1 MSAMSVESSMLYPDI
16 QDIIE
21 NPAQDYDA
29 IFAFETKLHTDEK
42 DLDYTD
48 GITLVDIYIVRDYI
62 ENISD
67 YIEVKLSIPPG
78 TFLYDVYDKL
88 DNIEVTII
96 TTKQLRQTNG
106 SPLTVKERYKGV
118 YLLEKNSAVPN
129 TIKQTKDDL
138 NNQMPLIVTFQL
150 LDRSVET
157 LRIKTTQGN
166 FDKGING
173 NKDMGIATFFKSL
186 ISEQSN
192 KILIE
197 NKPALDGIDIEEP
210 DNSDKL
216 KAITVPSFTRIIEL
230 PELIQEKN
238 IGVYNGGIGCY
249 VQKFGTDPYTYKKN
263 MFIYSLYN
271 GDKYQKS
278 EFKTMFF
285 APISSSHSGGD
296 NTYKYKDKVLR
307 ILPHNISKINDNKET
322 SVMSSGSGFRMS
334 NANSFMKKPV
344 EMTESG
350 PKFKRNE
357 LSSEVIFKSRSDG
370 LNFAPNKSVS
380 GNQFKLTADLLRKN
394 GNYIKVEVSNLDHDF
409 IYPAAKCKILYEDK
423 SGEITEVF
431 GVIHMAIISY
441 SNPNPSPVMT
451 QRSQTVSLTGHAS
464 LQVFVNS
471 K

>member
-1 MSAMSVESSMLYPDI
+1 MAYSVESSLLYPDI
-16 QDIIE
+16 KDVIE

-129 TIKQTKDDL
+129 TIKQTKEDL

-216 KAITVPSFTRIIEL
+216 KSVTVPSFTRIIEL
-230 PELIQEKN
+230 PELIQQKN

-278 EFKTMFF
+278 EYKTMFF

-344 EMTESG
+344 EMTLTG

-357 LSSEVIFKSRSDG
+357 LSSEVIFKSRADG

-380 GNQFKLTADLLRKN
+380 GNQFKLTADLLCKN

-423 SGEITEVF
+423 SGKITEVF

-441 SNPNPSPVMT
+441 SNPNPSPVMA
-451 QRSQTVSLTGHAS
+451 QRSQTVSLTAHAS

>member
-1 MSAMSVESSMLYPDI
+1 MTSMSVEHSQLYPDI
-16 QDIIE
+16 QDIIG
-21 NPAQDYDA
+21 NPVQDYDA
-29 IFAFETKLHTDEK
+29 IFSFETKLHTDEK

-62 ENISD
+62 ENMSD
-67 YIEVKLSIPPG
+67 YIEIKLSIPVG
-78 TFLYDVYDKL
+78 TFLYDIYDKL

-106 SPLTVKERYKGV
+106 SPLSIKERYKGI
-118 YLLEKNSAVPN
+118 YLLEKNSAIPN
-129 TIKQTKDDL
+129 TIKQTKEDL
-138 NNQMPLIVTFQL
+138 NNQMPLIVTFQI

-173 NKDMGIATFFKSL
+173 NKDMSISSFFKSL

-197 NKPALDGIDIEEP
+197 NKPVLDGIDIEEP

-216 KAITVPSFTRIIEL
+216 KSVTVPSFTRIVEL
-230 PELIQEKN
+230 PELVQEKN

-249 VQKFGTDPYTYKKN
+249 IQKFGTDPYTYKKN

-271 GDKYQKS
+271 ADKYQQS
-278 EFKTMFF
+278 EFKTIFF
-285 APISSSHSGGD
+285 APISSSHSSAD
-296 NTYKYKDKVLR
+296 NTYKYKDKILR
-307 ILPHNISKINDNKET
+307 ILPHGITKINDNKET

-380 GNQFKLTADLLRKN
+380 SNQFKLTADLLRKN

-423 SGEITEVF
+423 SGDITDVF
-431 GVIHMAIISY
+431 GVVHMAIITY
-441 SNPNPSPVMT
+441 SNPNPSPIMT
-451 QRSQTVSLTGHAS
+451 QRSQTVSLTAHAS
-464 LQVFVNS
+464 LQVFINS

>member
-48 GITLVDIYIVRDYI
+48 GIALVDIYIVRDYI

-88 DNIEVTII
+88 DNIEITII

-118 YLLEKNSAVPN
+118 YLLEKNSSVPN

-210 DNSDKL
+210 DNSDNL
-216 KAITVPSFTRIIEL
+216 KAVTVPSFTRIIEL

-307 ILPHNISKINDNKET
+307 ILPHNISKISDNKET

-423 SGEITEVF
+423 GGGITEVF

-441 SNPNPSPVMT
+441 SNPNPSPVMS
-451 QRSQTVSLTGHAS
+451 QRSQTVSLTAHTS